1 MATSIPQVTG
11 VNNIIHCL
19 LIDLTLGSTTYYLSS
34 AYKPVAYD
42 GNTYSE
48 LGSFVSVGE
57 LTEDIKTTNGD
68 ISVSLSG
75 IPSEADYMNQVLTT
89 PIKGGT
95 IKIYRAFFDED
106 YGYNASNVYGRYSG
120 LVTNFAISEEEDFLA
135 GKLTNTITITCASIN
150 TILEN
155 KISGQRTGVT
165 DRQKFFPT
173 DLTFNRVADL
183 QNVQFDF
190 GREYS
195 GYSGGGGG
203 GGYGGGGGGY
213 GGGFRFPGIMR

>member
-19 LIDLTLGSTTYYLSS
+19 LIDLTLGGTTYYLSS

-48 LGSFVSVGE
+48 LGSFLQVGD

-68 ISVSLSG
+68 VSVSLSG

-89 PIKGGT
+89 PIKGGA

-155 KISGQRTGVT
+155 KVAGQRTSVT
-165 DRQKFFPT
+165 DREKFFSG
-173 DLTFNRVADL
+173 DQTFDRVPDL

-195 GYSGGGGG
+195 YSSGGGYGP
-203 GGYGGGGGGY
+203 GGGGGGY
-213 GGGFRFPGIMR
+213 GGGFRIPGIMR

>member
-19 LIDLTLGSTTYYLSS
+19 LIDLTLGGTTYYLSS

-48 LGSFVSVGE
+48 LGSFLQVGD

-68 ISVSLSG
+68 VSVSLSG

-89 PIKGGT
+89 PIKGGA

-155 KISGQRTGVT
+155 KVAGQRTSVT
-165 DRQKFFPT
+165 DREKFFSG
-173 DLTFNRVADL
+173 DLTFNRVPDL

-195 GYSGGGGG
+195 YSSGGGYGP
-203 GGYGGGGGGY
+203 GGGGGGY
-213 GGGFRFPGIMR
+213 GGGFRIPGIMR

>member
-19 LIDLTLGSTTYYLSS
+19 LIDLTLGGTTYYLSS
-34 AYKPVAYD
+34 AYKPVSYD

-48 LGSFVSVGE
+48 LGSFLQVGD

-68 ISVSLSG
+68 VSVSLSG

-89 PIKGGT
+89 PIKGGR
-95 IKIYRAFFDED
+95 IQIYRAFFDED

-155 KISGQRTGVT
+155 KVAGQRTSVT
-165 DRQKFFPT
+165 DREKFFSG
-173 DLTFNRVADL
+173 DLTFNRVAEL

-195 GYSGGGGG
+195 YNSGGGGG
-203 GGYGGGGGGY
+203 PGGGGRGP
-213 GGGFRFPGIMR
+213 GGGFNFNFNMR